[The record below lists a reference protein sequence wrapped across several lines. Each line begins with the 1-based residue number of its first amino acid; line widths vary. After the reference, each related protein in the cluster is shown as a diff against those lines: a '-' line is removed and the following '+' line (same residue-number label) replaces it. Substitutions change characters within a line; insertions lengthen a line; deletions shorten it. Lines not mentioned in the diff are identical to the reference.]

1 MKIRSNVILVCTAA
15 LLAFGF
21 NYGCGNNNHNQGSK
35 KKEITSPNDIR
46 EPSIN
51 TNQALTQ
58 KESDDIDQYVKR
70 QGWEKDMQRSGT
82 GLRYMIYKKG
92 TGEQADKGMYAKV
105 NYRISLLDGRECYS
119 SVNDGAK
126 EFLVGQDNVESGLHE
141 AVAMLRVGDKAIF
154 ILPSHLAHGLM
165 GDNNK
170 IPPRSSV
177 VYDIELISLR

>member
-1 MKIRSNVILVCTAA
+1 MTIIRTIALACAA
-15 LLAFGF
+15 VVLAGSP
-21 NYGCGNNNHNQGSK
+21 GCGNHKNSQGN
-35 KKEITSPNDIR
+35 KKELSSPNEIR

-51 TNQALTQ
+51 TNKMLTQ

-70 QGWEKDMQRSGT
+70 QGWDKDMKVSGT

-92 TGEQADKGMYAKV
+92 TGEQADNGMYAKV
-105 NYRISLLDGRECYS
+105 NYKISLLDGRECYS
-119 SVNDGAK
+119 SVKDGPK
-126 EFLVGQDNVESGLHE
+126 EFLIGQDNVESGLHE
-141 AVAMLRVGDKAIF
+141 AVAMMHVGDKAIF

-177 VYDIELISLR
+177 VYDIELLSLR